1 MSEEIKFGL
10 FVGQQAREWD
20 PDRLPW
26 KDDSLVALAFKDNK
40 VVARAGII
48 AWPHIEG
55 LWIDESVQSSL
66 VGPKLLEGI
75 EKALKHFHET
85 RAFAFIDDDRPD
97 IQDYAKRSGFS
108 RIPVHVYVKEL

>member
-48 AWPHIEG
+48 ASEAVRLPLSPMEPATRA
-55 LWIDESVQSSL
+55 VL
-66 VGPKLLEGI
+66 V
-75 EKALKHFHET
+75 KALAGLGK
-85 RAFAFIDDDRPD
+85 
-97 IQDYAKRSGFS
+97 
-108 RIPVHVYVKEL
+108 